1 MVSLLN
7 EKQLTDC
14 QHLDLFSEQL
24 AFYGQAPPHWQ
35 TAVRCN
41 VACKEWDSIEAVA
54 HLSYLRG

>member
-7 EKQLTDC
+7 EKQFTGC
-14 QHLDLFSEQL
+14 QSGDLFSEQL
-24 AFYGQAPPHWQ
+24 AFYGQAPPHWR

-41 VACKEWDSIEAVA
+41 MACKEWDSIEAVL